1 MDHFAWGRV
10 MEQNLYSIYTRDLC
24 AYCDMAKEEMK
35 KRKLPYTEYNVES
48 YPAHKEELKKL
59 NPKARTVPQIFVGK
73 TLIGG
78 YMEFIEYCENAL
90 GANVDNI

>member
-1 MDHFAWGRV
+1 
-10 MEQNLYSIYTRDLC
+10 
-24 AYCDMAKEEMK
+24 MAKEEMK